1 MEKIVIASKNRGK
14 IKEIKAMF
22 ADSGL
27 MVLSL
32 DDFPDVPEIDE
43 DGNSF
48 YENALKKAKVTAD
61 FTGEAVIADDSGLEV
76 KALNGAPGIYSA
88 RYAGAGAGDKENIAR
103 LLQEMR
109 DVPAEKRG
117 ASFRCVLV
125 LYRQDKRHEIFEGR
139 WKGVIAE
146 SPSGAEGFGYDPV
159 FYVPERGM
167 TAAQLSPEEKNRI
180 SHRAQAFSK
189 LKKRLDEIM
198 KNQSGRSAAR

>member
-27 MVLSL
+27 MALSL
-32 DDFPDVPEIDE
+32 DDFPNVPEIDE

-61 FTGEAVIADDSGLEV
+61 VTGEAVIADDSGLEV
-76 KALNGAPGIYSA
+76 EALNGAPGIYSA

-103 LLQEMR
+103 LLRELR

-117 ASFRCVLV
+117 ASFHCVLV
-125 LYRQDKRHEIFEGR
+125 LYRQDKPHEIFEGR

-198 KNQSGRSAAR
+198 RNQSGRSAAR